1 MFVQIVENLIQNS
14 IYWMKLKKL
23 DEEDYKPTI
32 NVVIGERPTILE
44 FTDNG
49 PGIHSSLQDEVF
61 KAFFSTKG
69 KSKRQGLGL
78 FIASDCAQHNGMSLS
93 LSPESKAA
101 PGRLNT
107 FLLEEQETK

>member
-1 MFVQIVENLIQNS
+1 
-14 IYWMKLKKL
+14 MKLKKL
-23 DEEDYKPTI
+23 DEEDYKPKIT
-32 NVVIGERPTILE
+32 VLSGERPTIFE

-78 FIASDCAQHNGMSLS
+78 FIASDCAQHNGLSLS
-93 LSPESKAA
+93 LSPESREA

-107 FLLEEQETK
+107 FVLEAQEAK